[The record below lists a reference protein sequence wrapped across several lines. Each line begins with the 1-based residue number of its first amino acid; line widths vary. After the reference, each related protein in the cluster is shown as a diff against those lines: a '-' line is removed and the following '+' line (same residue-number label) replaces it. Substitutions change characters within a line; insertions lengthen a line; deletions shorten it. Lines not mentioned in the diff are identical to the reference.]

1 MDYEQRYKEA
11 LDEAKAI
18 HKAIKQDLKPVI
30 EQIFPELKE
39 SRAEKPNGGIV
50 LEDLN
55 EGDGF
60 YKVNLAYLSKEQ
72 VEEIESLVKKWN
84 PESEDERIRKAIIC
98 GMNALK
104 KGNRIYF
111 AGIYIDDILAWLE
124 KQGQSKKTSIW
135 KHWKNGIAGNGEGKL
150 TFLIKSGPTY
160 SLSSCL
166 SFECD
171 YIELSELDNL
181 MLEKQSKQKP
191 SWSKEDEIAFLDA
204 LWCCKKAASI
214 AKDENEMGTVWYAE
228 RWLKSLKERSQP
240 KQGEQKSADK
250 VEPKDYNNI
259 DPHFGKPIDKVEPKF
274 KDGQWI
280 VFNGLTLY
288 INEVVKGYYRT
299 ISKGGIPNSYDW
311 NIDNAA
317 RLWTIKDAKDGD
329 VLSYETDEGD
339 LWIMLYW
346 SLYEPYEGH
355 VHYHAL
361 LINDNFTNKGTCC
374 ICIDNLRPATKKQR
388 ELLFQKI
395 KESGYEW
402 LSDKKDLIKL

>member
-1 MDYEQRYKEA
+1 MSE
-11 LDEAKAI
+11 LT
-18 HKAIKQDLKPVI
+18 I
-30 EQIFPELKE
+30 EQKAKLYDEVVERAKKWYNAPNIDKIPTFGNKIIEDIFPE
-39 SRAEKPNGGIV
+39 
-50 LEDLN
+50 
-55 EGDGF
+55 F
-60 YKVNLAYLSKEQ
+60 Y
-72 VEEIESLVKKWN
+72 
-84 PESEDERIRKAIIC
+84 ESEDEKIRKELIRAFKSFNSIKVW
-98 GMNALK
+98 N
-104 KGNRIYF
+104 
-111 AGIYIDDILAWLE
+111 GIEHTNILAWLE